1 MFKFVGELSNGQVLE
16 FFKNL
21 KGCLKDSLKHLYLD
35 SNQIEGSVP
44 NFAIFPSLIWLG
56 LANNKLN
63 GNLAKSIESLHKLG
77 ALIVRSNM
85 LEGFISEALLSNF
98 PELWY
103 LDLSHNYFSFNF
115 SFDWVPL
122 SN

>member
-21 KGCLKDSLKHLYLD
+21 KGCLKDSLEALYLD
-35 SNQIEGSVP
+35 SNQIAGSVP

-63 GNLAKSIESLHKLG
+63 GNLAKSIESRHKLRY
-77 ALIVRSNM
+77 LIVSSNM
-85 LEGFISEALLSNF
+85 LEGIISEAQL
-98 PELWY
+98 
-103 LDLSHNYFSFNF
+103 
-115 SFDWVPL
+115 
-122 SN
+122 